1 MLFGLDH
8 KNLFLF
14 GLIDPLILQT
24 ILTVQMKTHDQDS
37 TFYDLIA
44 ANTKQILFGHN
55 FVKDLLLVGL
65 SLNLVLRQ
73 ENSFHNLLHLGS
85 FGRVVL
91 LKSVKIIPI
100 FTEMLEVFWKFLVLD
115 KCRLRVKQL
124 RVATEL
130 SELHNLPKNMFNVI
144 EL

>member
-8 KNLFLF
+8 KNLLLF
-14 GLIDPLILQT
+14 WLIHPLILQT
-24 ILTVQMKTHDQDS
+24 ILTVKMKTYDQDS
-37 TFYDLIA
+37 TFYNLIA
-44 ANTKQILFGHN
+44 ANTNQILSSHN

-65 SLNLVLRQ
+65 SLNFVLRQ

-100 FTEMLEVFWKFLVLD
+100 FTEMFEMLWKFLVLD
-115 KCRLRVKQL
+115 KCRFRVKQL
-124 RVATEL
+124 RMTTEL
-130 SELHNLPKNMFNVI
+130 SELHNLPKNMLNVI